1 MLNNEKFERRA
12 LLSDA
17 VTTLCDEYAKY
28 HKLTPEDCDRFD
40 IKPGLRNRDGSG
52 VVAGLTRVCN
62 VHGYLI
68 NEGDKMPI
76 PGELTYSGVDINAL
90 VEGFQA
96 ENRFGFEETAWLLLF
111 GSLPTRHQLESF
123 RQILGDVREL
133 PPGFVEDMMMK
144 APSNNIMNKLARSVL
159 ALYSYDDN
167 PDPIDMQNVIR
178 QCIQLIARMPVIA
191 TVAYQ
196 VKRHHFNGETSF
208 FHPIDRSLSTAET
221 ILSLLRPDRKFTEEE
236 ARLLDLCLVLHAEHG
251 GGNNST
257 FTCRVLSSSG
267 TDTYSA
273 IAAAIGSLKGPRHG
287 GANISVQH
295 MLDYIKGEVTN
306 PRDDDQI
313 REVLEK
319 IIRKEGNDG
328 SGLVYGM
335 GHAVYTISDP
345 RAVLLKKNA
354 AMLADRFGFEDDFRI
369 LEAVERLT
377 PDVFFELKGNDKPM
391 CANVDLYSGL
401 VYRALDI
408 PADLYTPMFAISRIA
423 GWSAHR
429 CEELHSCNRIIR
441 PAYKFTSNIRF
452 GKAEYIPLDQR

>member
-1 MLNNEKFERRA
+1 M
-12 LLSDA
+12 
-17 VTTLCDEYAKY
+17 
-28 HKLTPEDCDRFD
+28 
-40 IKPGLRNRDGSG
+40 
-52 VVAGLTRVCN
+52 
-62 VHGYLI
+62 
-68 NEGDKMPI
+68 
-76 PGELTYSGVDINAL
+76 
-90 VEGFQA
+90 
-96 ENRFGFEETAWLLLF
+96 
-111 GSLPTRHQLESF
+111 
-123 RQILGDVREL
+123 
-133 PPGFVEDMMMK
+133 
-144 APSNNIMNKLARSVL
+144 
-159 ALYSYDDN
+159 
-167 PDPIDMQNVIR
+167 
-178 QCIQLIARMPVIA
+178 
-191 TVAYQ
+191 
-196 VKRHHFNGETSF
+196 
-208 FHPIDRSLSTAET
+208 
-221 ILSLLRPDRKFTEEE
+221 
-236 ARLLDLCLVLHAEHG
+236 VLHAEHG